1 MEKKQTLE
9 KLNATLNKLI
19 QLEAALKNTKNYTQ
33 DLLDLEMLIDF
44 VKEQVG
50 ENTHPTTS

>member
-9 KLNATLNKLI
+9 KLTATLNKLI
-19 QLEAALKNTKNYTQ
+19 RLEAALKNTKSYSQ
-33 DLLDLEMLIDF
+33 DLMNLEMLIDF

-50 ENTHPTTS
+50 ENSHPTTS